1 MTTFSL
7 NLLRWMAHSG
17 RHLVAASLPHGARRF
32 PSTFPLDFF
41 AVFSFVCLATVTLQA
56 AVQANLRLAKKQD
69 AFFIEND
76 FVYRRFLQL
85 AHDGSYRQIDREHT
99 AAAEVDRGTW
109 TQDTDGTVLLHFT
122 RGGLR
127 WHALLSGPLSITL
140 DDPQKYDALPAAA
153 AAIRRWLARSGDDV
167 FTPDD
172 LHELPISPLV
182 IAVDPKAESF
192 RRAELETLVR
202 QIDDFAWSE
211 QHQTFRLE
219 IVRGPGL
226 PILLSQHGAVFGQD
240 DLARTRAGYRVP
252 RGQAPPFYFAQ
263 VSAETFAREVGSW
276 HKLP

>member
-1 MTTFSL
+1 MMKRSHGLPGWWFVSAWSL
-7 NLLRWMAHSG
+7 VC
-17 RHLVAASLPHGARRF
+17 VAQATAAPASLH
-32 PSTFPLDFF
+32 
-41 AVFSFVCLATVTLQA
+41 LAHT
-56 AVQANLRLAKKQD
+56 RD

-85 AHDGSYRQIDREHT
+85 SHDGSYRQIDREHT
-99 AAAEVDRGTW
+99 ASAEVDRGTW
-109 TQDTDGTVLLHFT
+109 TQGTDGTVLLHFT

-140 DDPQKYDALPAAA
+140 DDPQKYGALPGAA
-153 AAIRRWLARSGDDV
+153 AAIRRWLAQSGDDV

-172 LHELPISPLV
+172 LHELRVSPLV

-192 RRAELETLVR
+192 RRAELETLVQ

-219 IVRGPGL
+219 IVQGPGL
-226 PILLSQHGAVFGQD
+226 PILLSQHGAVFGRD
-240 DLARTRAGYRVP
+240 DLARTQAEYRVP

-263 VSAETFAREVGSW
+263 VNAETFAREVGSW